1 MVVGVSGGISNVV
14 SFIWS
19 VLIRH
24 RRYKRY
30 KYRFLRNM
38 VFYGHECS
46 HEIRCGADLFQ
57 RSHNGM
63 TDEIQRHDR
72 RSAAE
77 VQPKCNDMT
86 DEVQQHKK
94 RNPGRQTN
102 RRNQK
107 RRSQPPAPCLLRS
120 LQRAQAGAEAGEE
133 KQNRQDRL
141 VTNKEDRGINII
153 RVVGGLFCRK
163 SAVRW
168 GKKIGRTTFA
178 EGKYRF
184 INVGR

>member
-1 MVVGVSGGISNVV
+1 MWSR
-14 SFIWS
+14 FIPAKS
-19 VLIRH
+19 
-24 RRYKRY
+24 
-30 KYRFLRNM
+30 
-38 VFYGHECS
+38 
-46 HEIRCGADLFQ
+46 
-57 RSHNGM
+57 
-63 TDEIQRHDR
+63 QRHDR

-77 VQPKCNDMT
+77 VQPKCSRCAADVQPKWNDMT
-86 DEVQQHKK
+86 DEVQQHNK